1 MGKYRSTRYCR
12 NEGNGCLDDIVLFK
26 SHCQV
31 LSRNKAPIYEGVY
44 NALILP
50 LNLMRNLSTNGQFEI
65 KHAHFKKQAFIF
77 FKIVS

>member
-1 MGKYRSTRYCR
+1 MVALTISYCL
-12 NEGNGCLDDIVLFK
+12 NLIAN
-26 SHCQV
+26 V